1 MRNGRSSPGSAA
13 ELDYQKSIRKLEN
26 TWAFKSLQVNK
37 YLNRPIASLI
47 VRAVYGTRVT
57 PNQLTYLSFVIG
69 LAGAYFFFRGEPSSF
84 IAGGI
89 LAQVSS
95 IVDCADGMLARAKNQ
110 MSEFG
115 ATLDLFL
122 DRVNEFF
129 LLAGYVV
136 GYFRYAGRLNLLVLG
151 LVTMA
156 LYFLQTSLY
165 YLTKNYLM
173 DGKRGETA
181 ENRGWFMFLMFLF
194 AVLNRL
200 DYGIYVLFVVS
211 VTTNFFL
218 TVNFFRLRKT

>member
-1 MRNGRSSPGSAA
+1 MRNGRSSPGSTA
-13 ELDYQKSIRKLEN
+13 ELDCQKSIRKLEN

-69 LAGAYFFFRGEPSSF
+69 LAGAYFFFRGEPSAF

-122 DRVNEFF
+122 DRISEFF

-194 AVLNRL
+194 AVVNRL

>member
-1 MRNGRSSPGSAA
+1 MRNERSFPRSTA
-13 ELDYQKSIRKLEN
+13 EFDSQKSIRKLEN
-26 TWAFKSLQVNK
+26 TWAFKYLQVNK

-47 VRAVYGTRVT
+47 VRAVYGTGVT
-57 PNQLTYLSFVIG
+57 PNHLTYFSFVIG
-69 LAGAYFFFRGEPSSF
+69 LAGAYFFFRGKPSAF
-84 IAGGI
+84 VAGGI

-110 MSEFG
+110 MTEFG
-115 ATLDLFL
+115 AYLDLFL
-122 DRVNEFF
+122 DRVTDFF
-129 LLAGYVV
+129 LLAGCMV

-165 YLTKNYLM
+165 YLMKNYVL
-173 DGKRGETA
+173 DNKRGETA
-181 ENRGWFMFLMFLF
+181 ENRGWFMFLMFVF
-194 AVLNRL
+194 AAVNRL